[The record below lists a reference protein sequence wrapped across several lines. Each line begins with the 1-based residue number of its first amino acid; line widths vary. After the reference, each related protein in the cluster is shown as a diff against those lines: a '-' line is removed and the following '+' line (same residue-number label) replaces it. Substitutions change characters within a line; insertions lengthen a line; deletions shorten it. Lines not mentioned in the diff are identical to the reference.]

1 MMIGDSLQRV
11 LERQGVERI
20 APDHAPFDPH
30 LHEAVAQ
37 VEATDVAQDTVIQ
50 VYRPGY
56 MYNGR
61 VLRAAQVQVA
71 VKKEQ

>member
-1 MMIGDSLQRV
+1 
-11 LERQGVERI
+11 RQGVERI
-20 APDHAPFDPH
+20 APCHAPFDPH

-37 VEATDVAQDTVIQ
+37 VEATDVAQDMVIQ

-56 MYNGR
+56 MHNGR